1 MTLGSDGHHY
11 FEELAVNHVVGGLDE
26 SDGRIFRAHLLECG
40 DCRAQVGELRSIAH
54 DLADVERDERRV
66 RAAKAIETKR
76 READRVDLGDDEI
89 PGSSRASR
97 IAVVAGLVIVIVLS
111 AWNFTLRGRIA
122 ELVQANGRA
131 VEASSV
137 LEFGQRW
144 DVVAQNGGLQGT
156 VKQLEDSLAILVVK
170 AQTSQVY
177 GVYIQTNTG
186 VIAWRKG
193 VKPPTDGRFLIVPN
207 EQTKD
212 AVRVLITDPGP
223 DKVPGEEPSGR
234 VVFEAK
240 APVPAPAA

>member
-1 MTLGSDGHHY
+1 MTLGSDGHRY
-11 FEELAVNHVVGGLDE
+11 FEELAVAHVVGGLDE
-26 SDGRIFRAHLLECG
+26 SEGRVFRAHLLECS
-40 DCRAQVGELRSIAH
+40 DCRAQVGELRAIAH
-54 DLADVERDERRV
+54 ELADVERDERRV

-76 READRVDLGDDEI
+76 REAEEDDLDDEEV

-97 IAVVAGLVIVIVLS
+97 IAVIAGLVIVILLS

-131 VEASSV
+131 VEASGV

-144 DVVAQNGGLQGT
+144 DVVAQDGGLQGT
-156 VKQLEDSLAILVVK
+156 VKQLDDSLAILIVK
-170 AQTSQVY
+170 AQTDRVY

-186 VIAWRKG
+186 VTAWRKG
-193 VKPPTDGRFLIVPN
+193 IKPPVDGRFLIIPD
-207 EQTKD
+207 QHPKD

-223 DKVPGEEPSGR
+223 GVIPGEIPSGR

-240 APVPAPAA
+240 APIPAL